1 MSEAALS
8 VRGVTKTYPGGI
20 VALRD
25 VDLNVAK
32 GELVAVVGPSGCGK
46 STLLRLV
53 AGLDRADTGAIALGG
68 QIADG
73 LSPRERDVAL
83 VFQSHSL
90 FPHLSAFDNMAYGLR
105 LRGTPAPEIAD
116 RVGEAARTLGIEG
129 LLARRPSQLSGGER
143 QRVAL
148 GRALVRRARV
158 LLLDEPLSSL
168 DAHLRADLRREIL
181 RVHRLLGA
189 VTLLVTH
196 DQTEALS
203 LADRVAV
210 LKEGTLQQVGT
221 PVELYEKPAN
231 RFVAGFIG
239 VPAVSFFEGRIARRE
254 GSLIFECSSFTLPVA
269 ECRGAGSGVEGAVIA
284 AIRPE
289 RWALGRH
296 DTTDVAAT
304 VAGQVEWVE
313 WAGPRAYAH
322 VRLGDALVVVLCPEH
337 PPAVGDAVQ
346 LRPDPGHVLFFDHAT
361 GKRLGASPG
370 SAPSILAT

>member
-1 MSEAALS
+1 MSAPALA
-8 VRGVTKTYPGGI
+8 VRGIVKTFPGGI

-25 VDLNVAK
+25 VTLEVAP

-53 AGLDRADTGAIALGG
+53 AGLDHADVGAVEIDGRG
-68 QIADG
+68 ADA

-90 FPHLSAFDNMAYGLR
+90 FPHLSAFENMAYGLR
-105 LRGTPAPEIAD
+105 LRGTPKGEIAS
-116 RVGEAARTLGIEG
+116 RVDDAARTLGILG
-129 LLARRPSQLSGGER
+129 LLSRRPAELSGGER

-148 GRALVRRARV
+148 GRALVRRARL

-168 DAHLRADLRREIL
+168 DAHLRADLRLEIL

-210 LKEGTLQQVGT
+210 LKEGVLQQVGT

-239 VPAVSFFEGRIARRE
+239 VPAASFFEGRIAQRE
-254 GSLIFECSSFTLPVA
+254 GGLTFECPGFTFPVA
-269 ECRGAGSGVEGAVIA
+269 ECRRAGSWTEGEVVA

-289 RWALGRH
+289 RWAWGRP

-322 VRLGDALVVVLCPEH
+322 VRLGGALVVVLCPEH
-337 PPAVGDAVQ
+337 PPAVGDAVE
-346 LRPDPGHVLFFDHAT
+346 LRPDPSHVLFFDPAT
-361 GKRLGASPG
+361 GQA
-370 SAPSILAT
+370 IQV